1 MCGIAG
7 IIGRPAQTA
16 RPVMERMIGCMPH
29 RGPDDRGIW
38 GEGEVSL
45 GHLRLSIIDTSDAG
59 HQPMMSHDDR
69 YVIVFNGEIF
79 NYIELREELT
89 KLGSAF
95 RTPGDTEVILE
106 AYRHW
111 GEDCVRHFNGMW
123 AFALWDRKERVL
135 FASRDRFGVKPL
147 YYRSEGGALHFAS
160 EMKALLNEGRG
171 SPDWTYFYH
180 YFDRRTPLG
189 SDATVFKDIRHLRP
203 GHNLSWK
210 EGAFHISRFW
220 EPDPAYSRRTY
231 DYGDP
236 VAALRALMMD
246 AVKLRLRS
254 DVPLGVCLSGGVD
267 SSVIAVAMH
276 ALGVTPA
283 TFSVVYDEEQ
293 YSEKIFMDAVNRHIG
308 STPHML
314 TPHSGDF
321 FPTLDEI
328 VSHHDEPV
336 RMPGCFSHWQVMRCA
351 SEHVTVVLD
360 GQGAD
365 EIFGGYRDY
374 YPSYIASLL
383 RDMIAMQ
390 KPVDA
395 MRQMKNCYGGVAA
408 YVGNERAILAE
419 ALLRAIP
426 GGVRSLV
433 RSRERKQA
441 LFSGAFTQQ
450 YGGGIPDDAE
460 EAGFLDRYGS
470 VLDRDMRK
478 TFVETNLPM
487 LLRYEDRNSMA
498 FSMEARVPF
507 LDYRVVEFAQ
517 GLPYR
522 MKMRG
527 YTTKWIVREA
537 FKDLLPPEVLARTDK
552 KGFPTPA
559 ALWFRGPLRAE
570 VERRILQGAFMDL
583 HMFDASHIRSLL
595 REHMEGGA
603 DHERTLFRL
612 LTLDIWLRTYAHAA
626 DFR

>member
-1 MCGIAG
+1 MCGIAAIVG
-7 IIGRPAQTA
+7 HTAQTA
-16 RPVMERMIGCMPH
+16 RPLVERMMERMTH
-29 RGPDDRGIW
+29 RGPDDQGIW
-38 GEGEVSL
+38 TEGLVTL

-59 HQPMMSHDDR
+59 HQPMRSHDDR

-79 NYIELREELT
+79 NYIELRKELIS
-89 KLGSAF
+89 LGSMF
-95 RTPGDTEVILE
+95 RTQGDTEVILE
-106 AYRHW
+106 AYRQW
-111 GEDCVRHFNGMW
+111 GENCVRHFNGMW
-123 AFALWDRKERVL
+123 AFVLWDKKERVL

-147 YYRSEGGALHFAS
+147 YYHHEDGVLHFAS
-160 EMKALLNEGRG
+160 EMKALLNKGKG
-171 SPDWTYFYH
+171 SPNWAYFYH

-189 SDATVFKDIRHLRP
+189 SDATVFENVYHLRP
-203 GHNLSWK
+203 GHNIFWK
-210 EGAFHISRFW
+210 EGAFRLSRFW

-236 VAALRALMMD
+236 VSTLRELIMD

-283 TFSVVYDEEQ
+283 TFSVTYDEER
-293 YSEKIFMDAVNRHIG
+293 YSEKFFMNAVNQRIG
-308 STPHML
+308 AVSHMHTP
-314 TPHSGDF
+314 SSADF
-321 FPTLDEI
+321 FPTLESI

-336 RMPGCFSHWQVMRCA
+336 RMPGCFSHWHVMRCA

-365 EIFGGYRDY
+365 EVFGGYADY

-383 RDMIAMQ
+383 RDIVAMHGPREATGHLMDCH
-390 KPVDA
+390 KGITA
-395 MRQMKNCYGGVAA
+395 HM
-408 YVGNERAILAE
+408 GNERAIVME
-419 ALLRAIP
+419 AILRALP
-426 GGVRSLV
+426 SAVRALA
-433 RSRERKQA
+433 RSPAPKAE
-441 LFSGAFTQQ
+441 LFSSEFVQRYGAN
-450 YGGGIPDDAE
+450 IADDND
-460 EAGFLDRYGS
+460 EARFLERYGS
-470 VLDRDMRK
+470 VLDRDMRR

-522 MKMRG
+522 LKMRG

-537 FKDLLPPEVLARTDK
+537 FKDLLPPEVLFRTDK
-552 KGFPTPA
+552 KGFPTPT
-559 ALWFRGPLRAE
+559 ALWFKGPLRTK
-570 VERRILQGAFMDL
+570 VEQRILQGAFMEL
-583 HMFDASHIRSLL
+583 HMFDISQIQRLL
-595 REHMEGGA
+595 REHMEGKA
-603 DHERTLFRL
+603 DHERILFRL
-612 LTLDIWLRTYAHAA
+612 LTLDTWLRMYAHSS